1 MSKTDIAAVDR
12 ALTKAAEDPEIA
24 PLVGY
29 VMDLNAL
36 VNMVGTMVIAVTE
49 GRFPEANQ
57 LFLQIGRA
65 LFGCD
70 DPSCECNADNT
81 PPDDAA

>member
-1 MSKTDIAAVDR
+1 MSKTDVAAIDR
-12 ALTKAAEDPEIA
+12 ALSKAAEDPEIA

-29 VMDLNAL
+29 VMDLNAFA
-36 VNMVGTMVIAVTE
+36 NMVRGMVAAVVQ
-49 GRFPEANQ
+49 GRFDEANE
-57 LFLQIGRA
+57 LFVRTGQA

-70 DPSCECNADNT
+70 DPTCECNAPET

>member
-1 MSKTDIAAVDR
+1 VSKTDIAAVDR

-36 VNMVGTMVIAVTE
+36 VNMVRGMVAAVTS
-49 GRFPEANQ
+49 GRLTEAND
-57 LFLQIGRA
+57 LFLRIGQA

-70 DPSCECNADNT
+70 DPSCECNAPDI